1 MRLLSAGEGQIVPF
15 LGPSLPDWADI
26 IRHSPLEDSVGTQWE
41 TCEKNRRQG
50 LGTKEFPQKKVLS
63 LVLCVAMLLSVMVM
77 GTGAAFT
84 DEDDFSPQYAEAAE
98 VLTNLK
104 VMQGYDDG
112 SFLPQR
118 NITRAQVATLI
129 YRAATGDVT
138 DSQTDIYSDYDKF
151 DDVQST
157 DWFAGYVNYCGN
169 AELIKG
175 FTPTTFGPNKNV
187 TGYQVLAMILRA
199 VGYDQND
206 EFTGSGWEIRT
217 ASTAES
223 LGILDN
229 VQDATLGQPAT
240 RELVAE
246 LIFRAMIVPTVEYTN
261 AFGYQQNKTT
271 LGWNEFKLFEAEGTI
286 VANEIADLYGS
297 KALDTGKTELVNNF
311 GRSVTYNLTTDT
323 SIIGEKVN
331 VWIADETAVSTPA
344 SLADVT
350 DWSNLRA
357 ADLTNDQ
364 EDEWADA
371 TNGGT
376 QYFVNY
382 DKADGATFD
391 KGIMIK
397 AIDNNNDGDYEYV
410 LTEIDTLTFI
420 DNIDDD
426 GDILLNDM
434 AVEDKVVAYDA
445 AAEGDVVLAINID
458 GGTYLEKAAFVTGN
472 VTGLNTKDET
482 ATIGDAAYMV
492 SGINYAGDPDLNQ
505 FATIRDTY
513 QPGADWN
520 GKYYNYYQDAYGNIR
535 AYEEAG
541 ETATGYGLIL
551 DYDIYKSGAFEGDLT
566 WRPQGGLNV
575 GDLYVKFLTEENTV
589 ETAKVDADFAKYF
602 GPEND
607 TNHPDNDPYVNGNI
621 AVGDVVSY
629 NINEDGELVLAYT
642 YDYVDAQATVQT
654 DRDLVTVDN
663 NTYNV
668 DEDLVVFYYTD
679 TADTPIGST
688 FGWVIPVYGVLTG
701 EDALADIDGKTVHQM
716 DAVAAGDT
724 HVNKFGEADMINIRG
739 HIDTFVDYCYVE
751 DFSDYTSQKVDGD
764 YTYTY
769 DAINSA
775 GEAIQVTTQIK
786 MPVWGNS
793 AHHIW
798 AYHTLDVNGT
808 VVNALLPVGGNVVKF
823 GDLHLAKNGQSFD
836 IYEWNNQAGENL
848 ALPETGVFA
857 LVEDFPEGGTTNLDV
872 NDCATGYAVV
882 VNDDTKAVF
891 VTEAEDGNVDYI
903 DVNSVTIRGETENNL
918 HLYVGSTIPVQKD
931 IYEISF
937 NNGTPVVLGELDKI
951 TVTSDWAN
959 KDVKISVHTPDVNT
973 ALGMLDTVSMNGE
986 QQAITTGYADL
997 STAVDHATAID
1008 LSKVVSTYEMTIT
1021 TKPNAGGTNL
1031 YGEIQIAGG
1040 ATAAKALDFDATWAP
1055 ISGEKATLDGL
1066 SKDGYIVIALAN
1078 GDDVAYYAYKIV
1090 EYVIFHPF

>member
-1 MRLLSAGEGQIVPF
+1 MGDRFLFLSAQDGQIVAMVSGCFAGFPAH
-15 LGPSLPDWADI
+15 GRGNPWRS
-26 IRHSPLEDSVGTQWE
+26 SVGTQWE
-41 TCEKNRRQG
+41 TRGKNRRQG
-50 LGTKEFPQKKVLS
+50 LGKKGFPLKKVLS

-551 DYDIYKSGAFEGDLT
+551 DYDVYKTGAFEGDLT

-679 TADTPIGST
+679 TADTAIGST

-1090 EYVIFHPF
+1090 E

>member
-1 MRLLSAGEGQIVPF
+1 M
-15 LGPSLPDWADI
+15 
-26 IRHSPLEDSVGTQWE
+26 
-41 TCEKNRRQG
+41 
-50 LGTKEFPQKKVLS
+50 
-63 LVLCVAMLLSVMVM
+63 
-77 GTGAAFT
+77 
-84 DEDDFSPQYAEAAE
+84 
-98 VLTNLK
+98 
-104 VMQGYDDG
+104 
-112 SFLPQR
+112 
-118 NITRAQVATLI
+118 
-129 YRAATGDVT
+129 
-138 DSQTDIYSDYDKF
+138 
-151 DDVQST
+151 
-157 DWFAGYVNYCGN
+157 
-169 AELIKG
+169 
-175 FTPTTFGPNKNV
+175 
-187 TGYQVLAMILRA
+187 
-199 VGYDQND
+199 
-206 EFTGSGWEIRT
+206 
-217 ASTAES
+217 
-223 LGILDN
+223 
-229 VQDATLGQPAT
+229 
-240 RELVAE
+240 
-246 LIFRAMIVPTVEYTN
+246 
-261 AFGYQQNKTT
+261 
-271 LGWNEFKLFEAEGTI
+271 
-286 VANEIADLYGS
+286 
-297 KALDTGKTELVNNF
+297 
-311 GRSVTYNLTTDT
+311 
-323 SIIGEKVN
+323 
-331 VWIADETAVSTPA
+331 
-344 SLADVT
+344 
-350 DWSNLRA
+350 
-357 ADLTNDQ
+357 
-364 EDEWADA
+364 
-371 TNGGT
+371 
-376 QYFVNY
+376 
-382 DKADGATFD
+382 
-391 KGIMIK
+391 
-397 AIDNNNDGDYEYV
+397 
-410 LTEIDTLTFI
+410 
-420 DNIDDD
+420 
-426 GDILLNDM
+426 
-434 AVEDKVVAYDA
+434 
-445 AAEGDVVLAINID
+445 
-458 GGTYLEKAAFVTGN
+458 
-472 VTGLNTKDET
+472 
-482 ATIGDAAYMV
+482 
-492 SGINYAGDPDLNQ
+492 
-505 FATIRDTY
+505 
-513 QPGADWN
+513 
-520 GKYYNYYQDAYGNIR
+520 
-535 AYEEAG
+535 
-541 ETATGYGLIL
+541 
-551 DYDIYKSGAFEGDLT
+551 
-566 WRPQGGLNV
+566 
-575 GDLYVKFLTEENTV
+575 

-1090 EYVIFHPF
+1090 E

>member
-1 MRLLSAGEGQIVPF
+1 M
-15 LGPSLPDWADI
+15 
-26 IRHSPLEDSVGTQWE
+26 
-41 TCEKNRRQG
+41 
-50 LGTKEFPQKKVLS
+50 
-63 LVLCVAMLLSVMVM
+63 
-77 GTGAAFT
+77 
-84 DEDDFSPQYAEAAE
+84 
-98 VLTNLK
+98 
-104 VMQGYDDG
+104 
-112 SFLPQR
+112 
-118 NITRAQVATLI
+118 
-129 YRAATGDVT
+129 
-138 DSQTDIYSDYDKF
+138 
-151 DDVQST
+151 
-157 DWFAGYVNYCGN
+157 
-169 AELIKG
+169 
-175 FTPTTFGPNKNV
+175 
-187 TGYQVLAMILRA
+187 
-199 VGYDQND
+199 
-206 EFTGSGWEIRT
+206 
-217 ASTAES
+217 
-223 LGILDN
+223 
-229 VQDATLGQPAT
+229 
-240 RELVAE
+240 
-246 LIFRAMIVPTVEYTN
+246 
-261 AFGYQQNKTT
+261 
-271 LGWNEFKLFEAEGTI
+271 
-286 VANEIADLYGS
+286 
-297 KALDTGKTELVNNF
+297 
-311 GRSVTYNLTTDT
+311 
-323 SIIGEKVN
+323 
-331 VWIADETAVSTPA
+331 STPA
-344 SLADVT
+344 SLADIT

-551 DYDIYKSGAFEGDLT
+551 DYDVYKTGAFEGDLT

-679 TADTPIGST
+679 TADTAIGST

-786 MPVWGNS
+786 MPVWGDS

-836 IYEWNNQAGENL
+836 IYEWNDQNGENL
-848 ALPETGVFA
+848 SLPETGVFA

-882 VNDDTKAVF
+882 VNGDTEAVF

-903 DVNSVTIRGETENNL
+903 DVNSVTIRGETDNNL

-1055 ISGEKATLDGL
+1055 ISGEKTTLDGL

-1090 EYVIFHPF
+1090 E

>member
-1 MRLLSAGEGQIVPF
+1 MGRNPPF
-15 LGPSLPDWADI
+15 FP
-26 IRHSPLEDSVGTQWE
+26 VGTQWE
-41 TCEKNRRQG
+41 TRGKNRQQG
-50 LGTKEFPQKKVLS
+50 LGKKGFPQKKVLS

-77 GTGAAFT
+77 STGAAFT

-492 SGINYAGDPDLNQ
+492 SGIKYAGDPDLEQ
-505 FATIRDTY
+505 FNDIRDTY

-551 DYDIYKSGAFEGDLT
+551 DYDVYKTGAFEGDLT
-566 WRPQGGLNV
+566 WRPQDGLNV

-607 TNHPDNDPYVNGNI
+607 TNHPSDNPYVDGHI

-642 YDYVDAQATVQT
+642 YDYVDEQT
-654 DRDLVTVDN
+654 SVDTNRDLVTVDTN
-663 NTYNV
+663 SDKEFTAADSTYNV
-668 DEDLVVFYYTD
+668 DENLVVFYYTD
-679 TADTPIGST
+679 TANTPIGST

-716 DAVAAGDT
+716 DATAAGNN

-786 MPVWGNS
+786 MPVWGDS

-836 IYEWNNQAGENL
+836 IYEWNDQNGENL
-848 ALPETGVFA
+848 SLPETGVFA

-882 VNDDTKAVF
+882 VNGDTEAVF

-903 DVNSVTIRGETENNL
+903 DVNSVTIRGETDNNL

-1055 ISGEKATLDGL
+1055 ISGEKTTLDGL

-1090 EYVIFHPF
+1090 E

>member
-1 MRLLSAGEGQIVPF
+1 MSTEKRHRFQPLPPHRAGGLRFSRPF
-15 LGPSLPDWADI
+15 P
-26 IRHSPLEDSVGTQWE
+26 VGTQWE
-41 TCEKNRRQG
+41 TCGKNVGRG

-344 SLADVT
+344 SLADIT

-551 DYDIYKSGAFEGDLT
+551 DYDVYKTGAFEGDLT

-679 TADTPIGST
+679 TADTAIGST

-786 MPVWGNS
+786 MPVWGDS

-836 IYEWNNQAGENL
+836 IYEWNDQNGENL
-848 ALPETGVFA
+848 SLPETGVFA

-882 VNDDTKAVF
+882 VNGDTEAVF

-903 DVNSVTIRGETENNL
+903 DVNSVTIRGETDNNL

-1055 ISGEKATLDGL
+1055 ISGEKTTLDGL

-1090 EYVIFHPF
+1090 E

>member
-1 MRLLSAGEGQIVPF
+1 MFLSAQDGQFVVMLSGRFAGFPAHRR
-15 LGPSLPDWADI
+15 GNPWRS
-26 IRHSPLEDSVGTQWE
+26 SVGTQWE
-41 TCEKNRRQG
+41 TCGKTQG
-50 LGTKEFPQKKVLS
+50 YTLNPKARPQKKVLS

-344 SLADVT
+344 SLADIT

-551 DYDIYKSGAFEGDLT
+551 DYDVYKTGAFEGDLT

-679 TADTPIGST
+679 TADTAIGST

-786 MPVWGNS
+786 MPVWGDS

-836 IYEWNNQAGENL
+836 IYEWNDQNGENL
-848 ALPETGVFA
+848 SLPETGVFA

-882 VNDDTKAVF
+882 VNGDTEAVF

-903 DVNSVTIRGETENNL
+903 DVNSVTIRGETDNNL

-1055 ISGEKATLDGL
+1055 ISGEKTTLDGL

-1090 EYVIFHPF
+1090 E

>member
-1 MRLLSAGEGQIVPF
+1 MLPQVDWNSPREMGRNPPF
-15 LGPSLPDWADI
+15 FP
-26 IRHSPLEDSVGTQWE
+26 VGTQWE
-41 TCEKNRRQG
+41 TRGKNRQQG
-50 LGTKEFPQKKVLS
+50 LGKKGFPQKKVLS

-98 VLTNLK
+98 VLAGMK

-118 NITRAQVATLI
+118 NITRAQVATMI
-129 YRAATGDVT
+129 YRAATSDVT
-138 DSQTDIYSDYDKF
+138 DTQTPIYADYDKF
-151 DDVQST
+151 DDVQSD

-344 SLADVT
+344 SLADIT

-551 DYDIYKSGAFEGDLT
+551 DYDVYKTGAFEGDLT

-679 TADTPIGST
+679 TADTAIGST

-786 MPVWGNS
+786 MPVWGDS

-836 IYEWNNQAGENL
+836 IYEWNDQNGENL
-848 ALPETGVFA
+848 SLPETGVFA

-882 VNDDTKAVF
+882 VNGDTEAVF

-903 DVNSVTIRGETENNL
+903 DVNSVTIRGETDNNL

-1055 ISGEKATLDGL
+1055 ISGEKTTLDGL

-1090 EYVIFHPF
+1090 E

>member
-1 MRLLSAGEGQIVPF
+1 
-15 LGPSLPDWADI
+15 
-26 IRHSPLEDSVGTQWE
+26 
-41 TCEKNRRQG
+41 
-50 LGTKEFPQKKVLS
+50 
-63 LVLCVAMLLSVMVM
+63 MLLSVMVM

-118 NITRAQVATLI
+118 NITRAQVATMI
-129 YRAATGDVT
+129 YRAATSDVT
-138 DSQTDIYSDYDKF
+138 DTQTPIYADYDKF
-151 DDVQST
+151 DDVQSD

-679 TADTPIGST
+679 TADTAIGST

-786 MPVWGNS
+786 MPVWGDS

-836 IYEWNNQAGENL
+836 IYEWNDQNGENL
-848 ALPETGVFA
+848 SLPETGVFA

-882 VNDDTKAVF
+882 VNGDTEAVF

-903 DVNSVTIRGETENNL
+903 DVNSVTIRGETDNNL

-1055 ISGEKATLDGL
+1055 ISGEKTTLDGL

-1090 EYVIFHPF
+1090 E

>member
-1 MRLLSAGEGQIVPF
+1 MTFRCPRRKDTVSTTSRPVGREVVCFYRAV
-15 LGPSLPDWADI
+15 
-26 IRHSPLEDSVGTQWE
+26 SVGTQWE
-41 TCEKNRRQG
+41 SRGKNAGRG
-50 LGTKEFPQKKVLS
+50 LGRKHFPQKKVLS

-118 NITRAQVATLI
+118 NITRAQVATMI
-129 YRAATGDVT
+129 YRAATSDVT
-138 DSQTDIYSDYDKF
+138 DTQTPIYADYDKF
-151 DDVQST
+151 DDVQSD

-344 SLADVT
+344 SLADIT

-551 DYDIYKSGAFEGDLT
+551 DYDVYKTGAFEGDLT

-679 TADTPIGST
+679 TADTAIGST

-786 MPVWGNS
+786 MPVWGDS

-836 IYEWNNQAGENL
+836 IYEWNDQNGENL
-848 ALPETGVFA
+848 SLPETGVFA

-882 VNDDTKAVF
+882 VNGDTEAVF

-903 DVNSVTIRGETENNL
+903 DVNSVTIRGETDNNL

-1055 ISGEKATLDGL
+1055 ISGEKTTLDGL

-1090 EYVIFHPF
+1090 E

>member
-1 MRLLSAGEGQIVPF
+1 M
-15 LGPSLPDWADI
+15 
-26 IRHSPLEDSVGTQWE
+26 
-41 TCEKNRRQG
+41 
-50 LGTKEFPQKKVLS
+50 
-63 LVLCVAMLLSVMVM
+63 LCVAMLLSVMVM

-344 SLADVT
+344 SLADIT

-551 DYDIYKSGAFEGDLT
+551 DYDVYKTGAFEGDLT

-679 TADTPIGST
+679 TADTAIGST

-786 MPVWGNS
+786 MPVWGDS

-836 IYEWNNQAGENL
+836 IYEWNDQNGENL
-848 ALPETGVFA
+848 SLPETGVFA

-882 VNDDTKAVF
+882 VNGDTEAVF

-903 DVNSVTIRGETENNL
+903 DVNSVTIRGETDNNL

-1055 ISGEKATLDGL
+1055 ISGEKTTLDGL

-1090 EYVIFHPF
+1090 E

>member
-1 MRLLSAGEGQIVPF
+1 
-15 LGPSLPDWADI
+15 
-26 IRHSPLEDSVGTQWE
+26 
-41 TCEKNRRQG
+41 
-50 LGTKEFPQKKVLS
+50 
-63 LVLCVAMLLSVMVM
+63 
-77 GTGAAFT
+77 
-84 DEDDFSPQYAEAAE
+84 
-98 VLTNLK
+98 
-104 VMQGYDDG
+104 
-112 SFLPQR
+112 
-118 NITRAQVATLI
+118 
-129 YRAATGDVT
+129 
-138 DSQTDIYSDYDKF
+138 
-151 DDVQST
+151 
-157 DWFAGYVNYCGN
+157 
-169 AELIKG
+169 
-175 FTPTTFGPNKNV
+175 
-187 TGYQVLAMILRA
+187 
-199 VGYDQND
+199 
-206 EFTGSGWEIRT
+206 
-217 ASTAES
+217 
-223 LGILDN
+223 
-229 VQDATLGQPAT
+229 
-240 RELVAE
+240 
-246 LIFRAMIVPTVEYTN
+246 
-261 AFGYQQNKTT
+261 
-271 LGWNEFKLFEAEGTI
+271 
-286 VANEIADLYGS
+286 
-297 KALDTGKTELVNNF
+297 
-311 GRSVTYNLTTDT
+311 
-323 SIIGEKVN
+323 
-331 VWIADETAVSTPA
+331 
-344 SLADVT
+344 
-350 DWSNLRA
+350 
-357 ADLTNDQ
+357 
-364 EDEWADA
+364 
-371 TNGGT
+371 
-376 QYFVNY
+376 
-382 DKADGATFD
+382 
-391 KGIMIK
+391 MIK

-551 DYDIYKSGAFEGDLT
+551 DYDVYKTGAFEGDLT

-679 TADTPIGST
+679 TADTAIGST

-786 MPVWGNS
+786 MPVWGDS

-836 IYEWNNQAGENL
+836 IYEWNDQNGENL
-848 ALPETGVFA
+848 SLPETGVFA

-882 VNDDTKAVF
+882 VNGDTEAVF

-903 DVNSVTIRGETENNL
+903 DVNSVTIRGETDNNL

-1055 ISGEKATLDGL
+1055 ISGEKTTLDGL

-1090 EYVIFHPF
+1090 E

>member
-1 MRLLSAGEGQIVPF
+1 MGRNPPF
-15 LGPSLPDWADI
+15 FP
-26 IRHSPLEDSVGTQWE
+26 VGTQWE
-41 TCEKNRRQG
+41 TRGKNRQQG
-50 LGTKEFPQKKVLS
+50 LGKKGFPQKKVLS

-344 SLADVT
+344 SLADIT

-551 DYDIYKSGAFEGDLT
+551 DYDVYKTGAFEGDLT

-679 TADTPIGST
+679 TADTAIGST

-786 MPVWGNS
+786 MPVWGDS

-836 IYEWNNQAGENL
+836 IYEWNDQNGENL
-848 ALPETGVFA
+848 SLPETGVFA

-882 VNDDTKAVF
+882 VNGDTEAVF

-903 DVNSVTIRGETENNL
+903 DVNSVTIRGETDNNL

-1055 ISGEKATLDGL
+1055 ISGEKTTLDGL

-1090 EYVIFHPF
+1090 E

>member
-1 MRLLSAGEGQIVPF
+1 MRNL
-15 LGPSLPDWADI
+15 
-26 IRHSPLEDSVGTQWE
+26 
-41 TCEKNRRQG
+41 
-50 LGTKEFPQKKVLS
+50 KKVLS

-344 SLADVT
+344 SLADIT

-551 DYDIYKSGAFEGDLT
+551 DYDVYKTGAFEGDLT

-679 TADTPIGST
+679 TADTAIGST

-786 MPVWGNS
+786 MPVWGDS

-836 IYEWNNQAGENL
+836 IYEWNDQNGENL
-848 ALPETGVFA
+848 SLPETGVFA

-882 VNDDTKAVF
+882 VNRDTEAVF

-903 DVNSVTIRGETENNL
+903 DVNSVTIRGETDNNL

-1031 YGEIQIAGG
+1031 CGEIQIAGG

-1055 ISGEKATLDGL
+1055 ISGEKTTLDGL

-1090 EYVIFHPF
+1090 E

>member
-1 MRLLSAGEGQIVPF
+1 MRNL
-15 LGPSLPDWADI
+15 
-26 IRHSPLEDSVGTQWE
+26 
-41 TCEKNRRQG
+41 
-50 LGTKEFPQKKVLS
+50 KKVLS

-98 VLTNLK
+98 VLAGMK

-118 NITRAQVATLI
+118 NITRAQVATMI
-129 YRAATGDVT
+129 YRAATSDVT
-138 DSQTDIYSDYDKF
+138 DTQTPIYADYDKF
-151 DDVQST
+151 DDVQSD

-344 SLADVT
+344 SLADIT

-551 DYDIYKSGAFEGDLT
+551 DYDVYKTGAFEGDLT

-679 TADTPIGST
+679 TADTAIGST

-786 MPVWGNS
+786 MPVWGDS

-836 IYEWNNQAGENL
+836 IYEWNDQNGENL
-848 ALPETGVFA
+848 SLPETGVFA

-882 VNDDTKAVF
+882 VNGDTEAVF

-903 DVNSVTIRGETENNL
+903 DVNSVTIRGETDNNL

-1055 ISGEKATLDGL
+1055 ISGEKTTLDGL

-1090 EYVIFHPF
+1090 E

>member
-1 MRLLSAGEGQIVPF
+1 MPF
-15 LGPSLPDWADI
+15 LGPPLPDWTDI
-26 IRHSPLEDSVGTQWE
+26 IRHSPREDPVGTQWE
-41 TCEKNRRQG
+41 TCGKNRQQG
-50 LGTKEFPQKKVLS
+50 LGTKGFPQKKVLS

-118 NITRAQVATLI
+118 NITRAQVATMI
-129 YRAATGDVT
+129 YRAATSDVT
-138 DSQTDIYSDYDKF
+138 DTQTPIYADYDKF
-151 DDVQST
+151 DDVQSD

-344 SLADVT
+344 SLADIT

-551 DYDIYKSGAFEGDLT
+551 DYDVYKTGAFEGDLT

-679 TADTPIGST
+679 TADTAIGST

-786 MPVWGNS
+786 MPVWGDS

-836 IYEWNNQAGENL
+836 IYEWNDQNGENL
-848 ALPETGVFA
+848 SLPETGVFA

-882 VNDDTKAVF
+882 VNGDTEAVF

-903 DVNSVTIRGETENNL
+903 DVNSVTIRGETDNNL

-1055 ISGEKATLDGL
+1055 ISGEKTTLDGL

-1090 EYVIFHPF
+1090 E

>member
-1 MRLLSAGEGQIVPF
+1 M
-15 LGPSLPDWADI
+15 
-26 IRHSPLEDSVGTQWE
+26 
-41 TCEKNRRQG
+41 
-50 LGTKEFPQKKVLS
+50 PQKKVLS

-98 VLTNLK
+98 VLAGMK

-118 NITRAQVATLI
+118 NITRAQVATMI
-129 YRAATGDVT
+129 YRAATSDVT
-138 DSQTDIYSDYDKF
+138 DTQTPIYADYDKF
-151 DDVQST
+151 DDVQSD

-551 DYDIYKSGAFEGDLT
+551 DYDVYKTGAFEGDLT

-654 DRDLVTVDN
+654 DRDLVTVDS

-668 DEDLVVFYYTD
+668 DENLVVFYYTD

-724 HVNKFGEADMINIRG
+724 HVNKFGEADMINISG

-751 DFSDYTSQKVDGD
+751 DFADYTTEKVNGE
-764 YTYTY
+764 YIWTY
-769 DAINSA
+769 DAINSS
-775 GEAIQVTTQIK
+775 GEAIQVSTRVK
-786 MPVWGNS
+786 MPASDKQVWE
-793 AHHIW
+793 
-798 AYHTLDVNGT
+798 YHTLDVNGT
-808 VVNALLPVGGNVVKF
+808 VVNALLPTSAEVMF

-836 IYEWNNQAGENL
+836 IYEWNDQNGENL

-891 VTEAEDGNVDYI
+891 VTEAEDGNVDYVDTTI
-903 DVNSVTIRGETENNL
+903 DTETADPQAVHVKIGTSICFGDEYANGTYTWTPDGAIQPIEKPLSDEGCLIVDASMEDVTVNVKKHEVDTTYAATIDSVKFDSEEGASFTLTAHKYLDGEEDPSHTVHNVTADVTIYTE
-918 HLYVGSTIPVQKD
+918 D
-931 IYEISF
+931 
-937 NNGTPVVLGELDKI
+937 GTPVQTNTSVATGLDTSI
-951 TVTSDWAN
+951 TVNTTCKLTAGQKYYAEITLTCN
-959 KDVKISVHTPDVNT
+959 GQKYPTVTTDVFQAQPD
-973 ALGMLDTVSMNGE
+973 
-986 QQAITTGYADL
+986 
-997 STAVDHATAID
+997 AVD
-1008 LSKVVSTYEMTIT
+1008 
-1021 TKPNAGGTNL
+1021 TN
-1031 YGEIQIAGG
+1031 
-1040 ATAAKALDFDATWAP
+1040 P
-1055 ISGEKATLDGL
+1055 
-1066 SKDGYIVIALAN
+1066 
-1078 GDDVAYYAYKIV
+1078 
-1090 EYVIFHPF
+1090 

>member
-1 MRLLSAGEGQIVPF
+1 M
-15 LGPSLPDWADI
+15 
-26 IRHSPLEDSVGTQWE
+26 GTQWE
-41 TCEKNRRQG
+41 TRGKTQRYT
-50 LGTKEFPQKKVLS
+50 LKTKTSPQKKVLS

-98 VLTNLK
+98 VLAGMK

-118 NITRAQVATLI
+118 NITRAQVATMI
-129 YRAATGDVT
+129 YRAATSDVT
-138 DSQTDIYSDYDKF
+138 DTQTPIYADYDKF
-151 DDVQST
+151 DDVQSD

-551 DYDIYKSGAFEGDLT
+551 DYDVYKTGAFEGDLT

-679 TADTPIGST
+679 TADTAIGST

-786 MPVWGNS
+786 MPVWGDS

-836 IYEWNNQAGENL
+836 IYEWNDQNGENL
-848 ALPETGVFA
+848 SLPETGVFA

-882 VNDDTKAVF
+882 VNGDTEAVF

-903 DVNSVTIRGETENNL
+903 DVNSVTIRGETDNNL

-1055 ISGEKATLDGL
+1055 ISGEKTTLDGL

-1090 EYVIFHPF
+1090 E

>member
-1 MRLLSAGEGQIVPF
+1 
-15 LGPSLPDWADI
+15 
-26 IRHSPLEDSVGTQWE
+26 
-41 TCEKNRRQG
+41 
-50 LGTKEFPQKKVLS
+50 
-63 LVLCVAMLLSVMVM
+63 MLLSVMVM

-297 KALDTGKTELVNNF
+297 EALDTGKTELVNNF

-344 SLADVT
+344 SLADIT

-551 DYDIYKSGAFEGDLT
+551 DYDVYKTGAFEGDLT

-679 TADTPIGST
+679 TADTAIGST

-786 MPVWGNS
+786 MPVWGDS

-836 IYEWNNQAGENL
+836 IYEWNDQNGENL
-848 ALPETGVFA
+848 SLPETGVFA

-882 VNDDTKAVF
+882 VNGDTEAVF

-903 DVNSVTIRGETENNL
+903 DVNSVTIRGETDNNL

-1055 ISGEKATLDGL
+1055 ISGEKTTLDGL

-1090 EYVIFHPF
+1090 E

>member
-1 MRLLSAGEGQIVPF
+1 M
-15 LGPSLPDWADI
+15 
-26 IRHSPLEDSVGTQWE
+26 
-41 TCEKNRRQG
+41 
-50 LGTKEFPQKKVLS
+50 
-63 LVLCVAMLLSVMVM
+63 
-77 GTGAAFT
+77 
-84 DEDDFSPQYAEAAE
+84 
-98 VLTNLK
+98 
-104 VMQGYDDG
+104 
-112 SFLPQR
+112 
-118 NITRAQVATLI
+118 
-129 YRAATGDVT
+129 
-138 DSQTDIYSDYDKF
+138 
-151 DDVQST
+151 
-157 DWFAGYVNYCGN
+157 
-169 AELIKG
+169 
-175 FTPTTFGPNKNV
+175 
-187 TGYQVLAMILRA
+187 
-199 VGYDQND
+199 
-206 EFTGSGWEIRT
+206 
-217 ASTAES
+217 
-223 LGILDN
+223 
-229 VQDATLGQPAT
+229 
-240 RELVAE
+240 
-246 LIFRAMIVPTVEYTN
+246 
-261 AFGYQQNKTT
+261 
-271 LGWNEFKLFEAEGTI
+271 
-286 VANEIADLYGS
+286 
-297 KALDTGKTELVNNF
+297 
-311 GRSVTYNLTTDT
+311 
-323 SIIGEKVN
+323 
-331 VWIADETAVSTPA
+331 
-344 SLADVT
+344 
-350 DWSNLRA
+350 
-357 ADLTNDQ
+357 
-364 EDEWADA
+364 
-371 TNGGT
+371 
-376 QYFVNY
+376 
-382 DKADGATFD
+382 
-391 KGIMIK
+391 
-397 AIDNNNDGDYEYV
+397 
-410 LTEIDTLTFI
+410 
-420 DNIDDD
+420 
-426 GDILLNDM
+426 
-434 AVEDKVVAYDA
+434 
-445 AAEGDVVLAINID
+445 
-458 GGTYLEKAAFVTGN
+458 
-472 VTGLNTKDET
+472 
-482 ATIGDAAYMV
+482 
-492 SGINYAGDPDLNQ
+492 
-505 FATIRDTY
+505 
-513 QPGADWN
+513 
-520 GKYYNYYQDAYGNIR
+520 
-535 AYEEAG
+535 
-541 ETATGYGLIL
+541 
-551 DYDIYKSGAFEGDLT
+551 
-566 WRPQGGLNV
+566 
-575 GDLYVKFLTEENTV
+575 

-679 TADTPIGST
+679 TADTAIGST

-786 MPVWGNS
+786 MPVWGDS

-836 IYEWNNQAGENL
+836 IYEWNDQNGENL
-848 ALPETGVFA
+848 SLPETGVFA

-882 VNDDTKAVF
+882 VNGDTEAVF

-903 DVNSVTIRGETENNL
+903 DVNSVTIRGETDNNL

-1055 ISGEKATLDGL
+1055 ISGEKTTLDGL

-1090 EYVIFHPF
+1090 E

>member
-1 MRLLSAGEGQIVPF
+1 
-15 LGPSLPDWADI
+15 
-26 IRHSPLEDSVGTQWE
+26 
-41 TCEKNRRQG
+41 
-50 LGTKEFPQKKVLS
+50 
-63 LVLCVAMLLSVMVM
+63 MLLSVMVM

-98 VLTNLK
+98 VLAGMK

-118 NITRAQVATLI
+118 NITRAQVATMI
-129 YRAATGDVT
+129 YRAATSDVT
-138 DSQTDIYSDYDKF
+138 DTQTPIYADYDKF
-151 DDVQST
+151 DDVQSD

-344 SLADVT
+344 SLADIT

-551 DYDIYKSGAFEGDLT
+551 DYDVYKTGAFEGDLT

-679 TADTPIGST
+679 TADTAIGST

-786 MPVWGNS
+786 MPVWGDS

-836 IYEWNNQAGENL
+836 IYEWNDQNGENL
-848 ALPETGVFA
+848 SLPETGVFA

-882 VNDDTKAVF
+882 VNGDTEAVF

-903 DVNSVTIRGETENNL
+903 DVNSVTIRGETDNNL

-1055 ISGEKATLDGL
+1055 ISGEKTTLDGL

-1090 EYVIFHPF
+1090 E

>member
-1 MRLLSAGEGQIVPF
+1 MRNL
-15 LGPSLPDWADI
+15 
-26 IRHSPLEDSVGTQWE
+26 
-41 TCEKNRRQG
+41 
-50 LGTKEFPQKKVLS
+50 KKVLS

-118 NITRAQVATLI
+118 NITRAQVATMI
-129 YRAATGDVT
+129 YRAATSDVT
-138 DSQTDIYSDYDKF
+138 DTQTPIYADYDKF
-151 DDVQST
+151 DDVQSD

-344 SLADVT
+344 SLADIT

-551 DYDIYKSGAFEGDLT
+551 DYDVYKTGAFEGDLT

-679 TADTPIGST
+679 TADTAIGST

-786 MPVWGNS
+786 MPVWGDS

-836 IYEWNNQAGENL
+836 IYEWNDQNGENL
-848 ALPETGVFA
+848 SLPETGVFA

-882 VNDDTKAVF
+882 VNGDTEAVF

-903 DVNSVTIRGETENNL
+903 DVNSVTIRGETDNNL

-1055 ISGEKATLDGL
+1055 ISGEKTTLDGL

-1090 EYVIFHPF
+1090 E

>member
-1 MRLLSAGEGQIVPF
+1 MTFRCPRRKDTVSTTSRPVGREVVCFYRAV
-15 LGPSLPDWADI
+15 
-26 IRHSPLEDSVGTQWE
+26 SVGTQWE
-41 TCEKNRRQG
+41 SRGKNAGRG
-50 LGTKEFPQKKVLS
+50 LGRKHFPQKKVLS

-344 SLADVT
+344 SLADIT

-551 DYDIYKSGAFEGDLT
+551 DYDVYKTGAFEGDLT

-679 TADTPIGST
+679 TADTAIGST

-786 MPVWGNS
+786 MPVWGDS

-836 IYEWNNQAGENL
+836 IYEWNDQNGENL
-848 ALPETGVFA
+848 SLPETGVFA

-882 VNDDTKAVF
+882 VNGDTEAVF

-903 DVNSVTIRGETENNL
+903 DVNSVTIRGETDNNL

-1055 ISGEKATLDGL
+1055 ISGEKTTLDGL

-1090 EYVIFHPF
+1090 E

>member
-1 MRLLSAGEGQIVPF
+1 MGDRFLFLSAQDGQIVAMVSGCFAGFPAH
-15 LGPSLPDWADI
+15 GRGNPWRS
-26 IRHSPLEDSVGTQWE
+26 SVGTQWE
-41 TCEKNRRQG
+41 TRGKNRRQG
-50 LGTKEFPQKKVLS
+50 LGKKGFPLKKVLS

-98 VLTNLK
+98 VLAGMK

-551 DYDIYKSGAFEGDLT
+551 DYDVYKTGAFEGDLT

-679 TADTPIGST
+679 TADTAIGST

-1090 EYVIFHPF
+1090 E

>member
-1 MRLLSAGEGQIVPF
+1 M
-15 LGPSLPDWADI
+15 
-26 IRHSPLEDSVGTQWE
+26 
-41 TCEKNRRQG
+41 
-50 LGTKEFPQKKVLS
+50 
-63 LVLCVAMLLSVMVM
+63 LCVAMLLSVMVM

-98 VLTNLK
+98 VLANLK

-118 NITRAQVATLI
+118 NITRAQVATMI
-129 YRAATGDVT
+129 YRAATSDVT
-138 DSQTDIYSDYDKF
+138 DTQTPIYADYDKF
-151 DDVQST
+151 DDVQSD

-344 SLADVT
+344 SLADIT

-551 DYDIYKSGAFEGDLT
+551 DYDVYKTGAFEGDLT

-679 TADTPIGST
+679 TADTAIGST

-786 MPVWGNS
+786 MPVWGDS

-836 IYEWNNQAGENL
+836 IYEWNDQNGENL
-848 ALPETGVFA
+848 SLPETGVFA

-882 VNDDTKAVF
+882 VNGDTEAVF

-903 DVNSVTIRGETENNL
+903 DVNSVTIRGETDNNL

-1055 ISGEKATLDGL
+1055 ISGEKTTLDGL

-1090 EYVIFHPF
+1090 E

>member
-1 MRLLSAGEGQIVPF
+1 MRNL
-15 LGPSLPDWADI
+15 
-26 IRHSPLEDSVGTQWE
+26 
-41 TCEKNRRQG
+41 
-50 LGTKEFPQKKVLS
+50 KKVLS

-206 EFTGSGWEIRT
+206 EFTGPGWEVRT

-344 SLADVT
+344 SLADIT

-551 DYDIYKSGAFEGDLT
+551 DYDVYKTGAFEGDLT

-679 TADTPIGST
+679 TADTAIGST

-786 MPVWGNS
+786 MPVWGDS

-836 IYEWNNQAGENL
+836 IYEWNDQNGENL
-848 ALPETGVFA
+848 SLPETGVFA

-882 VNDDTKAVF
+882 VNGDTEAVF

-903 DVNSVTIRGETENNL
+903 DVNSVTIRGETDNNL

-1055 ISGEKATLDGL
+1055 ISGEKTTLDGL

-1090 EYVIFHPF
+1090 E

>member
-1 MRLLSAGEGQIVPF
+1 MAMVSGCFAGYRAGGAAFFPAIPWE
-15 LGPSLPDWADI
+15 PSGKP
-26 IRHSPLEDSVGTQWE
+26 VGKMPAE
-41 TCEKNRRQG
+41 G
-50 LGTKEFPQKKVLS
+50 LGTKGFAQKKVLS

-642 YDYVDAQATVQT
+642 YDYITGNATADSNT
-654 DRDLVTVDN
+654 DRDLVTVDS

-668 DEDLVVFYYTD
+668 DENLVVFYYTD

-786 MPVWGNS
+786 MPVLGDS

-836 IYEWNNQAGENL
+836 IYEWNDQDGENL

-882 VNDDTKAVF
+882 VNDDTEAVF

-903 DVNSVTIRGETENNL
+903 DVNSVTIRGTKTENL
-918 HLYVGSTIPVQKD
+918 HLYVGSEISVQKD
-931 IYEISF
+931 YYTITID
-937 NNGTPVVLGELDKI
+937 GE
-951 TVTSDWAN
+951 TSDLGLTDAIVVGADWAGE
-959 KDVKISVHTPDVNT
+959 DVQISAYTPDVNT

-1040 ATAAKALDFDATWAP
+1040 ATAAKDLDFDAAWAP
-1055 ISGEKATLDGL
+1055 ISGVKTHLDGL

-1090 EYVIFHPF
+1090 E

>member
-1 MRLLSAGEGQIVPF
+1 
-15 LGPSLPDWADI
+15 
-26 IRHSPLEDSVGTQWE
+26 
-41 TCEKNRRQG
+41 
-50 LGTKEFPQKKVLS
+50 
-63 LVLCVAMLLSVMVM
+63 
-77 GTGAAFT
+77 
-84 DEDDFSPQYAEAAE
+84 
-98 VLTNLK
+98 
-104 VMQGYDDG
+104 
-112 SFLPQR
+112 
-118 NITRAQVATLI
+118 
-129 YRAATGDVT
+129 
-138 DSQTDIYSDYDKF
+138 
-151 DDVQST
+151 
-157 DWFAGYVNYCGN
+157 
-169 AELIKG
+169 
-175 FTPTTFGPNKNV
+175 
-187 TGYQVLAMILRA
+187 
-199 VGYDQND
+199 
-206 EFTGSGWEIRT
+206 
-217 ASTAES
+217 
-223 LGILDN
+223 
-229 VQDATLGQPAT
+229 
-240 RELVAE
+240 
-246 LIFRAMIVPTVEYTN
+246 
-261 AFGYQQNKTT
+261 
-271 LGWNEFKLFEAEGTI
+271 
-286 VANEIADLYGS
+286 
-297 KALDTGKTELVNNF
+297 
-311 GRSVTYNLTTDT
+311 
-323 SIIGEKVN
+323 
-331 VWIADETAVSTPA
+331 
-344 SLADVT
+344 
-350 DWSNLRA
+350 
-357 ADLTNDQ
+357 
-364 EDEWADA
+364 
-371 TNGGT
+371 
-376 QYFVNY
+376 
-382 DKADGATFD
+382 
-391 KGIMIK
+391 
-397 AIDNNNDGDYEYV
+397 
-410 LTEIDTLTFI
+410 
-420 DNIDDD
+420 
-426 GDILLNDM
+426 
-434 AVEDKVVAYDA
+434 
-445 AAEGDVVLAINID
+445 
-458 GGTYLEKAAFVTGN
+458 
-472 VTGLNTKDET
+472 
-482 ATIGDAAYMV
+482 MV

-551 DYDIYKSGAFEGDLT
+551 DYDVYKTGAFEGDLT

-679 TADTPIGST
+679 TADTAIGST

-786 MPVWGNS
+786 MPVWGDS

-836 IYEWNNQAGENL
+836 IYEWNDQNGENL
-848 ALPETGVFA
+848 SLPETGVFA

-882 VNDDTKAVF
+882 VNGDTEAVF

-903 DVNSVTIRGETENNL
+903 DVNSVTIRGETDNNL

-1055 ISGEKATLDGL
+1055 ISGEKTTLDGL

-1090 EYVIFHPF
+1090 E

>member
-1 MRLLSAGEGQIVPF
+1 M
-15 LGPSLPDWADI
+15 
-26 IRHSPLEDSVGTQWE
+26 
-41 TCEKNRRQG
+41 
-50 LGTKEFPQKKVLS
+50 GTKGFPQKKVLS

-344 SLADVT
+344 SLADIT

-551 DYDIYKSGAFEGDLT
+551 DYDVYKTGAFEGDLT

-679 TADTPIGST
+679 TADTAIGST

-786 MPVWGNS
+786 MPVWGDS

-836 IYEWNNQAGENL
+836 IYEWNDQNGENL
-848 ALPETGVFA
+848 SLPETGVFA

-882 VNDDTKAVF
+882 VNGDTEAVF

-903 DVNSVTIRGETENNL
+903 DVNSVTIRGETDNNL

-1055 ISGEKATLDGL
+1055 ISGEKTTLDGL

-1090 EYVIFHPF
+1090 E

>member
-1 MRLLSAGEGQIVPF
+1 
-15 LGPSLPDWADI
+15 
-26 IRHSPLEDSVGTQWE
+26 
-41 TCEKNRRQG
+41 
-50 LGTKEFPQKKVLS
+50 
-63 LVLCVAMLLSVMVM
+63 MLLSVMVM

-344 SLADVT
+344 SLADIT

-551 DYDIYKSGAFEGDLT
+551 DYDVYKTGAFEGDLT

-679 TADTPIGST
+679 TADTAIGST

-786 MPVWGNS
+786 MPVWGDS

-836 IYEWNNQAGENL
+836 IYEWNDQNGENL
-848 ALPETGVFA
+848 SLPETGVFA

-882 VNDDTKAVF
+882 VNGDTEAVF

-903 DVNSVTIRGETENNL
+903 DVNSVTIRGETDNNL

-1055 ISGEKATLDGL
+1055 ISGEKTTLDGL

-1090 EYVIFHPF
+1090 E

>member
-1 MRLLSAGEGQIVPF
+1 MGRERETRGK
-15 LGPSLPDWADI
+15 
-26 IRHSPLEDSVGTQWE
+26 TQRY
-41 TCEKNRRQG
+41 TLK
-50 LGTKEFPQKKVLS
+50 TKTSPQKKVLS

-118 NITRAQVATLI
+118 NITRAQVATMI
-129 YRAATGDVT
+129 YRAATSDVT
-138 DSQTDIYSDYDKF
+138 DTQTPIYADYDKF
-151 DDVQST
+151 DDVQSD

-344 SLADVT
+344 SLADIT

-551 DYDIYKSGAFEGDLT
+551 DYDVYKTGAFEGDLT

-679 TADTPIGST
+679 TADTAIGST

-786 MPVWGNS
+786 MPVWGDS

-836 IYEWNNQAGENL
+836 IYEWNDQNGENL
-848 ALPETGVFA
+848 SLPETGVFA

-882 VNDDTKAVF
+882 VNGDTEAVF

-903 DVNSVTIRGETENNL
+903 DVNSVTIRGETDNNL

-1055 ISGEKATLDGL
+1055 ISGEKTTLDGL

-1090 EYVIFHPF
+1090 E

>member
-1 MRLLSAGEGQIVPF
+1 MLPQVDWNSPREMGRNPPF
-15 LGPSLPDWADI
+15 FP
-26 IRHSPLEDSVGTQWE
+26 VGTQWE
-41 TCEKNRRQG
+41 TCGKTQRYT
-50 LGTKEFPQKKVLS
+50 LKTKTSPQKKVLS

-1090 EYVIFHPF
+1090 E

>member
-1 MRLLSAGEGQIVPF
+1 MGGE
-15 LGPSLPDWADI
+15 
-26 IRHSPLEDSVGTQWE
+26 IRGGDSVGTQWE
-41 TCEKNRRQG
+41 TCGKNRRQG
-50 LGTKEFPQKKVLS
+50 LGTKGFAQKKVLS

-344 SLADVT
+344 SLADIT

-551 DYDIYKSGAFEGDLT
+551 DYDVYKTGAFEGDLT

-679 TADTPIGST
+679 TADTAIGST

-786 MPVWGNS
+786 MPVWGDS

-836 IYEWNNQAGENL
+836 IYEWNDQNGENL
-848 ALPETGVFA
+848 SLPETGVFA

-882 VNDDTKAVF
+882 VNGDTEAVF

-903 DVNSVTIRGETENNL
+903 DVNSVTIRGETDNNL

-1055 ISGEKATLDGL
+1055 ISGEKTTLDGL

-1090 EYVIFHPF
+1090 E

>member
-1 MRLLSAGEGQIVPF
+1 MLPQVDWNSPREMGRNPPF
-15 LGPSLPDWADI
+15 FP
-26 IRHSPLEDSVGTQWE
+26 VGTQWE
-41 TCEKNRRQG
+41 TRGKNRQQG
-50 LGTKEFPQKKVLS
+50 LGKKGFPQKKVLS

-98 VLTNLK
+98 VLAGMK

-118 NITRAQVATLI
+118 NITRAQVATMI
-129 YRAATGDVT
+129 YRAATSDVT
-138 DSQTDIYSDYDKF
+138 DTQTPIYADYDKF
-151 DDVQST
+151 DDVQSD

-551 DYDIYKSGAFEGDLT
+551 DYDVYKTGAFEGDLT

-679 TADTPIGST
+679 TADTAIGST

-786 MPVWGNS
+786 MPVWGDS

-882 VNDDTKAVF
+882 VNGDTEAVF
-891 VTEAEDGNVDYI
+891 VTEAEDGNVDYVDTAI
-903 DVNSVTIRGETENNL
+903 IKDSKDAQPENVHVKIGTSICFGDEYANGTYTWTPVGTTQAIVKPLSDEGCLIVDASMEGVDVNLKKHVAEVEYAATIDSVKFDSEEGASFTLTAHKYLDGVEDLSHTVRNVTANVTIYTE
-918 HLYVGSTIPVQKD
+918 D
-931 IYEISF
+931 
-937 NNGTPVVLGELDKI
+937 GTPVQTNQSVATNENTSISVDTTCKLTAGQKYYAEITLTCNGQKYP
-951 TVTSDWAN
+951 TVTT
-959 KDVKISVHTPDVNT
+959 DVFQAQPD
-973 ALGMLDTVSMNGE
+973 
-986 QQAITTGYADL
+986 
-997 STAVDHATAID
+997 AV
-1008 LSKVVSTYEMTIT
+1008 
-1021 TKPNAGGTNL
+1021 
-1031 YGEIQIAGG
+1031 
-1040 ATAAKALDFDATWAP
+1040 
-1055 ISGEKATLDGL
+1055 
-1066 SKDGYIVIALAN
+1066 
-1078 GDDVAYYAYKIV
+1078 
-1090 EYVIFHPF
+1090 

>member
-1 MRLLSAGEGQIVPF
+1 M
-15 LGPSLPDWADI
+15 
-26 IRHSPLEDSVGTQWE
+26 
-41 TCEKNRRQG
+41 
-50 LGTKEFPQKKVLS
+50 
-63 LVLCVAMLLSVMVM
+63 LCVAMLLSVMVM

-344 SLADVT
+344 SLADIT

-551 DYDIYKSGAFEGDLT
+551 DYDVYKTGAFEGDLT

-679 TADTPIGST
+679 TADTAIGST

-786 MPVWGNS
+786 MPVWGDS

-836 IYEWNNQAGENL
+836 IYEWNDQNGENL
-848 ALPETGVFA
+848 SLPETGVFA

-882 VNDDTKAVF
+882 VNRDTEAVF

-903 DVNSVTIRGETENNL
+903 DVNSVTIRGETDNNL

-1031 YGEIQIAGG
+1031 CGEIQIAGG

-1055 ISGEKATLDGL
+1055 ISGEKTTLDGL

-1090 EYVIFHPF
+1090 E

>member
-1 MRLLSAGEGQIVPF
+1 MTFRCPRRKDTVSTTSRPVGREVVCFYRAV
-15 LGPSLPDWADI
+15 
-26 IRHSPLEDSVGTQWE
+26 SVGTQWE
-41 TCEKNRRQG
+41 SRGKNAGRG
-50 LGTKEFPQKKVLS
+50 LGRKHFPQKKVLS

-98 VLTNLK
+98 VLAGMK

-344 SLADVT
+344 SLADIT

-551 DYDIYKSGAFEGDLT
+551 DYDVYKTGAFEGDLT

-679 TADTPIGST
+679 TADTAIGST

-786 MPVWGNS
+786 MPVWGDS

-836 IYEWNNQAGENL
+836 IYEWNDQNGENL
-848 ALPETGVFA
+848 SLPETGVFA

-882 VNDDTKAVF
+882 VNGDTEAVF

-903 DVNSVTIRGETENNL
+903 DVNSVTIRGETDNNL

-1055 ISGEKATLDGL
+1055 ISGEKTTLDGL

-1090 EYVIFHPF
+1090 E

>member
-1 MRLLSAGEGQIVPF
+1 MRNL
-15 LGPSLPDWADI
+15 
-26 IRHSPLEDSVGTQWE
+26 
-41 TCEKNRRQG
+41 
-50 LGTKEFPQKKVLS
+50 KKVLS

-344 SLADVT
+344 SLADIT

-551 DYDIYKSGAFEGDLT
+551 DYDVYKTGAFEGDLT

-679 TADTPIGST
+679 TADTAIGST

-786 MPVWGNS
+786 MPVWGDS

-836 IYEWNNQAGENL
+836 IYEWNDQNGENL
-848 ALPETGVFA
+848 SLPETGVFA

-882 VNDDTKAVF
+882 VNGDTEAVF

-903 DVNSVTIRGETENNL
+903 DVNSVTIRGETDNNL

-1055 ISGEKATLDGL
+1055 ISGEKTTLDGL

-1090 EYVIFHPF
+1090 E

>member
-1 MRLLSAGEGQIVPF
+1 MVMLSGRFAGFPAHRRGNPWR
-15 LGPSLPDWADI
+15 S
-26 IRHSPLEDSVGTQWE
+26 SVGTQWE
-41 TCEKNRRQG
+41 TCGKTQG
-50 LGTKEFPQKKVLS
+50 YTLNPKARPQKKVLS

-344 SLADVT
+344 SLADIT

-551 DYDIYKSGAFEGDLT
+551 DYDVYKTGAFEGDLT

-679 TADTPIGST
+679 TADTAIGST

-786 MPVWGNS
+786 MPVWGDS

-836 IYEWNNQAGENL
+836 IYEWNDQNGENL
-848 ALPETGVFA
+848 SLPETGVFA

-882 VNDDTKAVF
+882 VNGDTEAVF

-903 DVNSVTIRGETENNL
+903 DVNSVTIRGETDNNL

-1055 ISGEKATLDGL
+1055 ISGEKTTLDGL

-1090 EYVIFHPF
+1090 E